1 MDRQIKIFDTT
12 LRDGEQAPGCSMNL
26 NEKIEVARRLELLR
40 VDVIEAGFAVSS
52 PGDFESV
59 SAIAEKIKNCTVA
72 SLARCVK
79 KDIDAAYNALKK
91 AVDPRIH
98 VFLAT
103 SPIHMMY
110 KLRMTPDEVLETVSE
125 MVKYA
130 RSLCP
135 AIEFSAEDAT
145 RSEPEFLAKVIDAAI
160 KNGASVVNIPDTV
173 GYATPHE
180 MRTLL
185 EYLINTVP
193 DSGKVEFSV
202 HCHNDLGMA
211 TANTLAGVLGGARQ
225 VECTVNGLGER
236 AGNAPLEEVVMALKT
251 RSEIY
256 GTSVNIDTTNIY
268 KASTLVY
275 SIIGRTAPIN
285 KPIVGANA
293 FSHEAG
299 IHQHGVLAN
308 RSTYEIMT
316 PESVGIY
323 KNQMIL
329 GKHSGRHAFESRLAE
344 LGFELTGEELESCFI
359 KFKDLCDKKKDI
371 TDKDIE
377 ALARNLQPAETDGYK
392 LERFSVHAGNYTT
405 ATAVVTLKK
414 GEVSWEEVA
423 LGDGPVDAAFK
434 AVDKIISPP
443 SHSFENY
450 SIHSVSEGKDTL
462 GEVLITLRTGDRIFN
477 GRGLST
483 DIIEAS
489 ILSYINALNKLTAYF
504 EKEQSS
510 EMQGV

>member
-40 VDVIEAGFAVSS
+40 VDIIEAGFAVSS

-185 EYLINTVP
+185 EYIINTVP

-316 PESVGIY
+316 PESVGI
-323 KNQMIL
+323 
-329 GKHSGRHAFESRLAE
+329 R
-344 LGFELTGEELESCFI
+344 
-359 KFKDLCDKKKDI
+359 
-371 TDKDIE
+371 
-377 ALARNLQPAETDGYK
+377 
-392 LERFSVHAGNYTT
+392 
-405 ATAVVTLKK
+405 
-414 GEVSWEEVA
+414 
-423 LGDGPVDAAFK
+423 
-434 AVDKIISPP
+434 
-443 SHSFENY
+443 
-450 SIHSVSEGKDTL
+450 
-462 GEVLITLRTGDRIFN
+462 
-477 GRGLST
+477 
-483 DIIEAS
+483 
-489 ILSYINALNKLTAYF
+489 
-504 EKEQSS
+504 
-510 EMQGV
+510 